1 MNKEWKFEPDPIT
14 KGYIDYLDN
23 APIKFDNLKRQIEL
37 IRKEVEEK
45 LKNYYFVSDY
55 KEQLTYLLEQLK
67 YYDFCQEMPLI
78 DVTGDKE
85 KGIVYINLYR
95 TDYSK
100 KMVKRLDTIALSHYT
115 VLDSNLSEI

>member
-14 KGYIDYLDN
+14 RGYINKLDKS
-23 APIKFDNLKRQIEL
+23 PIKFDNLKRQIEL

-45 LKNYYFVSDY
+45 LKNYYLVSDY
-55 KEQLTYLLEQLK
+55 KEQLDCVFEQLK
-67 YYDFCQEMPLI
+67 DYDFCQEIPLI

-95 TDYSK
+95 NDYSK
-100 KMVKRLDTIALSHYT
+100 I
-115 VLDSNLSEI
+115 

>member
-1 MNKEWKFEPDPIT
+1 MSDNWKFEPDPIT
-14 KGYIDYLDN
+14 RGYIDKLDKS
-23 APIKFDNLKRQIEL
+23 PIDFQRIEL

-45 LKNYYFVSDY
+45 LKNYHLVSDY
-55 KEQLTYLLEQLK
+55 KEQLTYLFDQLK

-95 TDYSK
+95 TDY
-100 KMVKRLDTIALSHYT
+100 V
-115 VLDSNLSEI
+115 